1 MTFLVSL
8 FVIGVFY
15 FLATFVLKNI
25 FNAGLI
31 HLIKAYMDRDEKAYK
46 TMKAF
51 TF

>member
-1 MTFLVSL
+1 MTFLGSL
-8 FVIGVFY
+8 IVLGIFY

-31 HLIKAYMDRDEKAYK
+31 YLIQAYTHRDEKSYK